1 MAVLRNVTTGETIA
15 DGLEYATGVVART
28 RGLMM
33 RRELGP
39 GSGLMIQPCGSIHMM
54 FMRFPID
61 AVFYDKEQRVTK
73 VARGVRKWTG
83 MAFGG
88 RGAKGVV
95 ELPVGAAAKVEAGH
109 QLTFD
114 PPIKG

>member
-1 MAVLRNVTTGETIA
+1 MATLRDVTTGETIA
-15 DGLEYATGVVART
+15 DQLEYARSVVSRT

-33 RRELGP
+33 RGELRP
-39 GSGLMIQPCGSIHMM
+39 GTGLLIHPCGSIHMM

-73 VARGVRKWTG
+73 VARGVRRWTG

-88 RGAKGVV
+88 KGAKGVV
-95 ELPVGAAAKVEAGH
+95 ELPVGAAANIEAGH
-109 QLTFD
+109 QLEFD
-114 PPIKG
+114 PPITK

>member
-1 MAVLRNVTTGETIA
+1 MATLQDVTTGETLA
-15 DGLEYATGVVART
+15 SQLEYARGVVSRT

-33 RRELGP
+33 RRELAP
-39 GSGLMIQPCGSIHMM
+39 GAGLLIQPCSSIHMM

-73 VARGVRKWTG
+73 VARGVRTWTG
-83 MAFGG
+83 LAFGG

-95 ELPVGAAAKVEAGH
+95 ELPVGAAARVEPGH
-109 QLTFD
+109 QLAFD
-114 PPIKG
+114 PPIKA